1 LAKGKR
7 GLGRG
12 LNALIPESNKK
23 SDEPKNS
30 ILKIDINKIKANK
43 DQPRKYFNEEKIDI
57 LSDSIK
63 KHGVIQPI
71 IVKSMGSEYE
81 IIAGERR
88 FRAAK
93 IGNLKEIPCI
103 IKNVEEQDVVEI
115 ALIENLQREDL
126 NPIEEAI
133 AYKNLMDKYN
143 LTQESISSAV
153 GKSRSYIANTIR
165 LINLPQFVKEEV
177 IRDKIT
183 SGHARVLLRFT
194 DENVQRDIM
203 ENVIENNL
211 SVRELEKLVNDL
223 LEEKETKE
231 KVQRK
236 KDPTL
241 LDLEDNLK
249 SLLGTKVNIVKGKKK
264 GRIEIEY
271 YSDEELDR
279 ILEFLQK

>member
-1 LAKGKR
+1 MAKGKR

-23 SDEPKNS
+23 SDGIKGS
-30 ILKIDINKIKANK
+30 ILKIDISKIKANK
-43 DQPRKYFNEEKIDI
+43 DQPRKYFDEEKIDI

-71 IVKSMGSEYE
+71 IVKTMGDKYE

-93 IGNLKEIPCI
+93 VAQLKEIPCI
-103 IKNVEEQDVVEI
+103 IKDVEERDVVEI

-133 AYKNLMDKYN
+133 AYRNLMDKYK
-143 LTQESISSAV
+143 LTQENISSAV

-165 LINLPQFVKEEV
+165 LINLPDIVKEEV
-177 IRDKIT
+177 IRGQIT

-194 DENVQRDIM
+194 DEHIQKDIM
-203 ENVIENNL
+203 EKVIENNL
-211 SVRELEKLVNDL
+211 SVRELEKLVGDL
-223 LEEKETKE
+223 LEEKEIKE
-231 KVQRK
+231 KVQKK
-236 KDPTL
+236 KDATL
-241 LDLEDNLK
+241 LYLEDNLK

-264 GRIEIEY
+264 GKIEIEY
-271 YSDEELDR
+271 YSDDELDR

>member
-1 LAKGKR
+1 MAKGKR